1 MHRVPD
7 LSDIRAAA
15 GRLGVGLTAE
25 EAEVYRSHLARML
38 AEFDEFVQ
46 ARTADVRPPRFPGA
60 REPGYRPG
68 PDEDPHN
75 AWTWKCSIDGSGT
88 GILTGRSV
96 SYKDHTAVA
105 GMPMSFGAHALAGHV
120 PDFDATVVQR
130 ALEAGATVTGKN
142 VMNGLAGGFGFG
154 GGIGDYGRPMN
165 PHNPHHL
172 TGGSSSGSAA
182 ALVDREVDISFGGD
196 QGGSIRIPA
205 SWSGTVGL
213 KPTFGLVSHF
223 GIGFGSDQSIDYTGP
238 MTMTVLDA
246 ALALEAVA
254 GYDGL
259 DPRQTREVPD
269 RYDTTSR
276 LTEGIDGLRIG
287 ILREGFAGA
296 TDAVADSVNQ
306 AIEVL
311 TKLGATV
318 SEISVPEH
326 LTIGGAQQ
334 ALSAEATLAVR
345 GSGFYG
351 AFARTYY
358 PEDTIG
364 AITRAWQNNQEL
376 LDPRG
381 LLNLMAGEFSRQ
393 YWAGRLY
400 AKAQN
405 VRPAYIAAYDRA
417 LSEVDVLVMP
427 TTVGQ
432 APRFEPLDD
441 PATALDSALLNPVS
455 QSAVINTR
463 PFNFTGHPALA
474 VPCEKRDGLPV
485 SIQLVGRMFDDALL
499 LRVAHAFAEA
509 VPFDEWIAVDSTA
522 AAGS

>member
-7 LSDIRAAA
+7 LPELQATAE
-15 GRLGVGLTAE
+15 RLGTRLTPE
-25 EAEVYRSHLARML
+25 EAEVYRRHLTRML
-38 AEFDEFVQ
+38 AEFDDFVQ
-46 ARTADVRPPRFPGA
+46 ARTVDVRPPRFPGA
-60 REPGYRPG
+60 REPGCRPG
-68 PDEDPHN
+68 ADEDPHN
-75 AWTWKCSIDGSGT
+75 AWTWKCSIAGSGE
-88 GILTGRSV
+88 GILAGKTV

-105 GMPMSFGAHALAGHV
+105 GMPMAFGAHALTGHV

-130 ALEAGATVTGKN
+130 ALEAGATVVGKN
-142 VMNGLAGGFGFG
+142 VMNGLAGGYGFG
-154 GGIGDYGRPMN
+154 GGVGDYGRPLN
-165 PHNPHHL
+165 PHNPLHL

-182 ALVDREVDISFGGD
+182 ALVAGQVDISFGGD

-205 SWSGTVGL
+205 AWSGTVGH
-213 KPTFGLVSHF
+213 KPTFGLISHF

-238 MTMTVLDA
+238 MTMSVRDA

-269 RYDTTSR
+269 RYDATSR
-276 LTEGIDGLRIG
+276 LTGDIEGLRIG
-287 ILREGFAGA
+287 VLREGFLGA
-296 TDAVADSVNQ
+296 TEAVTDSVQQ

-311 TKLGATV
+311 EKLGAVVTEV
-318 SEISVPEH
+318 SVPEH
-326 LTIGGAQQ
+326 LTIGAAQM
-334 ALSAEATLAVR
+334 ALSAEASLAVR
-345 GSGFYG
+345 GAGFYG
-351 AFARTYY
+351 AFTRTYY
-358 PEDTIG
+358 PEDTIA
-364 AITRAWQNNQEL
+364 AITRAWQHDQEL

-381 LLNLMAGEFSRQ
+381 LLTLMAGEFSRR

-405 VRPAYIAAYDRA
+405 VRPAFIAAYDRA

-427 TTVGQ
+427 TTITQ

-441 PATALDSALLNPVS
+441 RTTALDFALQSPVS
-455 QSAVINTR
+455 QSAVANTR

-499 LRVAHAFAEA
+499 LRTAHAFSQT
-509 VPFDEWIAVDSTA
+509 VPFAEWLAVDPA
-522 AAGS
+522 

>member
-7 LSDIRAAA
+7 LSDITAAA
-15 GRLGVGLTAE
+15 ERLGVGLSTA
-25 EAEVYRSHLARML
+25 EAEVYRAHLTRML
-38 AEFDEFVQ
+38 GEFDEFVQ
-46 ARTADVRPPRFPGA
+46 ARGTQPRPPRFAGA

-68 PDEDPHN
+68 PDEDRHN
-75 AWTWKCSIDGSGT
+75 AWTWRCSIEGSAA
-88 GILTGRSV
+88 GILTGRTV
-96 SYKDHTAVA
+96 SFKDHTAVA
-105 GMPMSFGAHALAGHV
+105 GMPMSFGAHTLLGHV

-154 GGIGDYGRPMN
+154 GGVGDFGRPQN
-165 PHNPHHL
+165 PHNPEYL

-205 SWSGTVGL
+205 SWSGTVGH

-238 MTMTVLDA
+238 MTMSVRDA

-259 DPRQTREVPD
+259 DPRQTREVPEH
-269 RYDTTSR
+269 YDATSG
-276 LTEGIDGLRIG
+276 LTGGIEGLRIG
-287 ILREGFAGA
+287 ILREGFLGA
-296 TDAVADSVNQ
+296 TEAVADSVQQ
-306 AIEVL
+306 AVEVFE
-311 TKLGATV
+311 KLGAVV

-326 LTIGGAQQ
+326 LTIGDAQ
-334 ALSAEATLAVR
+334 AAMSAESTLAVR

-351 AFARTYY
+351 AFARTFY
-358 PEDTIG
+358 PEDTI
-364 AITRAWQNNQEL
+364 ATITKAWQHNQEL

-381 LLNLMAGEFSRQ
+381 LLNLMAGEFSRR

-400 AKAQN
+400 AKAMN
-405 VRPAYIAAYDRA
+405 ARPGYIAAYDRA
-417 LSEVDVLVMP
+417 LAEVDVLVMP
-427 TTVGQ
+427 TTVTQ
-432 APRFEPLDD
+432 APKFEPVDD
-441 PATALDSALLNPVS
+441 PTTALDFALRSPVS
-455 QSAVINTR
+455 QSAVLNTR

-499 LRVAHAFAEA
+499 LQAAQAFTEA
-509 VPFDEWIAVDSTA
+509 VPFEEWLAVETVA
-522 AAGS
+522 